1 MFDNFTF
8 NMLNRR
14 ASSAE
19 SKPVEIIKSLNIK
32 KGDIVADIGSGGGYF
47 TFEFSNE
54 VDLEGKVYAI
64 DTNQKSLDYI
74 ARKSKKL
81 SRKNIKVVLANE
93 NGFILPD
100 QSVDILFLRN
110 VFHHLPEPT
119 NYFENIKKFLKFN
132 GKIALI
138 DYNKKGFSFI
148 GISGHY
154 VPEKVLIDKLEKA
167 GFYVSEKFDFLPEQS
182 FMIFKMNP

>member
-1 MFDNFTF
+1 MFENFRF
-8 NMLNRR
+8 NMLNKR
-14 ASSAE
+14 ASSAK
-19 SKPVEIIKSLNIK
+19 SKPAEIIKSLDIK
-32 KGDIVADIGSGGGYF
+32 KGNIIADIGSGGGYF
-47 TFEFSNE
+47 TFEFSSE
-54 VDLEGKVYAI
+54 VGMEGKVYAI

-74 ARKSKKL
+74 KRELEKRSI
-81 SRKNIKVVLANE
+81 KNIKVILADE

-100 QSVDILFLRN
+100 KSLDIIFLRN

-119 NYFENIKKFLKFN
+119 QYFENIKQFLKSN

-154 VPEKVLIDKLEKA
+154 VPEEVLINKLEKA
-167 GFYVSEKFDFLPEQS
+167 GFYVSEKFNFLPEQS
-182 FMIFKMNP
+182 FIIFKIKP